1 MRPSLSPL
9 TFALLLVACG
19 QEAGVGQHAATDM
32 PATVRA
38 EPGRVEGLSVRG
50 EPLGAGEIVPVIEA
64 RGDAPVRV
72 KRAIG
77 VERRDGERWTAV
89 PVRNLTLRPDC
100 EHAADACITL
110 VRGGGLRPPAW
121 NGKSGDAQ
129 CACTTC
135 TAAPAGEYR
144 FVLESCEG
152 PGRVT
157 GAPFSLAR

>member
-9 TFALLLVACG
+9 AFALLLVACG
-19 QEAGVGQHAATDM
+19 KEAGVGQHAATDM

-38 EPGRVEGLSVRG
+38 EPGRG

-64 RGDAPVRV
+64 RGDQPVRV

-77 VERRDGERWTAV
+77 VERRDGERWAAV
-89 PVRNLTLRPDC
+89 QVRNLTLRPDC

-129 CACTTC
+129 CA
-135 TAAPAGEYR
+135 
-144 FVLESCEG
+144 
-152 PGRVT
+152 
-157 GAPFSLAR
+157 